1 MAHPK
6 SRRPKPGRGLPPPH
20 KPTPEEAAEIERLI
34 AEIEIEHIR
43 LDAILIEKQA
53 EADERARIKAL
64 RREAEAR
71 EAERTGQSDAEASNV
86 IRASQEPERIRD
98 LWS

>member
-6 SRRPKPGRGLPPPH
+6 PRRPKPGRGLPPPY
-20 KPTPEEAAEIERLI
+20 KQTPEEEAEDKRLR
-34 AEIEIEHIR
+34 AELELEYIR

-53 EADERARIKAL
+53 EAAERARIKAM

-71 EAERTGQSDAEASNV
+71 EAEQANVEAPDVIVAEQAPRCV
-86 IRASQEPERIRD
+86 RD

>member
-1 MAHPK
+1 MARPK
-6 SRRPKPGRGLPPPH
+6 PRRPKPGRGLPPPH
-20 KPTPEEAAEIERLI
+20 KPTPEEQAEIERLI

-64 RREAEAR
+64 KREAEAQ
-71 EAERTGQSDAEASNV
+71 EARDLAASGADQQPV
-86 IRASQEPERIRD
+86 PTVPPTDRIRD
-98 LWS
+98 LWR

>member
-6 SRRPKPGRGLPPPH
+6 PRRPRPGRGLPPPY
-20 KPTPEEAAEIERLI
+20 KQTPEEEAEDERLR
-34 AEIEIEHIR
+34 AELLVAYER
-43 LDAILIEKQA
+43 LDAILVIKQA

-64 RREAEAR
+64 KREAEAQ
-71 EAERTGQSDAEASNV
+71 EARDLAHSRSDPQPAVSVEEGICV
-86 IRASQEPERIRD
+86 RD

>member
-64 RREAEAR
+64 KREAEAQ
-71 EAERTGQSDAEASNV
+71 EARNLAASGANQQPVLPVQSPDC
-86 IRASQEPERIRD
+86 IRD

>member
-1 MAHPK
+1 MARPK
-6 SRRPKPGRGLPPPH
+6 PRHPKPGRGLPPPH
-20 KPTPEEAAEIERLI
+20 KPTPEEEAEIARLI

-64 RREAEAR
+64 KREAEAQ
-71 EAERTGQSDAEASNV
+71 EARDLAAGGADQQSALTLPS
-86 IRASQEPERIRD
+86 PERIRD

>member
-64 RREAEAR
+64 KREAEAQ
-71 EAERTGQSDAEASNV
+71 EARDLAASGADQQSVLTVQSPDC
-86 IRASQEPERIRD
+86 IRD

>member
-1 MAHPK
+1 MARPK
-6 SRRPKPGRGLPPPH
+6 PRHPKPGRGLPPPH
-20 KPTPEEAAEIERLI
+20 KPTPEEEAEIERLI

-64 RREAEAR
+64 KREAEAQ
-71 EAERTGQSDAEASNV
+71 EARDLAASGADQQPVLTVQSPDC
-86 IRASQEPERIRD
+86 IRD